1 MEDEI
6 QEKLEEIYT
15 FPIEVE
21 WVQFRQ
27 YRIIG
32 KIKDNSFKIYYTYDV
47 NFSNE
52 TNINSMKQKIDA
64 EILKLFKTPVG
75 RSCRPIRK
83 YLYVGGIVTDFGHN
97 TSCCVIRLLSC
108 PWFCRG
114 ERCNRPLWRW
124 AG

>member
-1 MEDEI
+1 MEDDI

-32 KIKDNSFKIYYTYDV
+32 KIKDNSFRIYYTYDV
-47 NFSNE
+47 NFSDE

-64 EILKLFKTPVG
+64 EILKLFK
-75 RSCRPIRK
+75 K
-83 YLYVGGIVTDFGHN
+83 E
-97 TSCCVIRLLSC
+97 VII
-108 PWFCRG
+108 
-114 ERCNRPLWRW
+114 
-124 AG
+124 

>member
-1 MEDEI
+1 MEEDI

-32 KIKDNSFKIYYTYDV
+32 KIKDNTFKIYYTYDV

-52 TNINSMKQKIDA
+52 TNINSIKQKIDV
-64 EILKLFKTPVG
+64 EILKLFK
-75 RSCRPIRK
+75 K
-83 YLYVGGIVTDFGHN
+83 GI
-97 TSCCVIRLLSC
+97 
-108 PWFCRG
+108 
-114 ERCNRPLWRW
+114 
-124 AG
+124 

>member
-1 MEDEI
+1 MEDDI
-6 QEKLEEIYT
+6 QEKLQEIYT

-32 KIKDNSFKIYYTYDV
+32 KIKDNTFRIYYTYDV

-64 EILKLFKTPVG
+64 EILKIFK
-75 RSCRPIRK
+75 K
-83 YLYVGGIVTDFGHN
+83 E
-97 TSCCVIRLLSC
+97 VII
-108 PWFCRG
+108 
-114 ERCNRPLWRW
+114 
-124 AG
+124 

>member
-1 MEDEI
+1 MEDDI

-32 KIKDNSFKIYYTYDV
+32 KIKDNSFRIYYTYDV
-47 NFSNE
+47 NFSEE

-64 EILKLFKTPVG
+64 EILKLFK
-75 RSCRPIRK
+75 K
-83 YLYVGGIVTDFGHN
+83 GI
-97 TSCCVIRLLSC
+97 
-108 PWFCRG
+108 
-114 ERCNRPLWRW
+114 
-124 AG
+124 

>member
-1 MEDEI
+1 MEDDI

-52 TNINSMKQKIDA
+52 TNINSIKQKIDI
-64 EILKLFKTPVG
+64 EILKLFK
-75 RSCRPIRK
+75 K
-83 YLYVGGIVTDFGHN
+83 GI
-97 TSCCVIRLLSC
+97 
-108 PWFCRG
+108 
-114 ERCNRPLWRW
+114 
-124 AG
+124 

>member
-1 MEDEI
+1 MEDDI

-52 TNINSMKQKIDA
+52 TNINSIKKKIDV
-64 EILKLFKTPVG
+64 EILNLFNK
-75 RSCRPIRK
+75 
-83 YLYVGGIVTDFGHN
+83 GI
-97 TSCCVIRLLSC
+97 
-108 PWFCRG
+108 
-114 ERCNRPLWRW
+114 
-124 AG
+124 

>member
-1 MEDEI
+1 MEDDI

-32 KIKDNSFKIYYTYDV
+32 KIKDNSFRIYYTYDV

-64 EILKLFKTPVG
+64 EILKIFK
-75 RSCRPIRK
+75 K
-83 YLYVGGIVTDFGHN
+83 GI
-97 TSCCVIRLLSC
+97 
-108 PWFCRG
+108 
-114 ERCNRPLWRW
+114 
-124 AG
+124 

>member
-1 MEDEI
+1 MEDDI
-6 QEKLEEIYT
+6 QEKLQEIYT

-47 NFSNE
+47 NFSEE

-64 EILKLFKTPVG
+64 EILKLFK
-75 RSCRPIRK
+75 K
-83 YLYVGGIVTDFGHN
+83 E
-97 TSCCVIRLLSC
+97 VIR
-108 PWFCRG
+108 
-114 ERCNRPLWRW
+114 
-124 AG
+124 

>member
-1 MEDEI
+1 MEDDI

-21 WVQFRQ
+21 WLQFRQ

-32 KIKDNSFKIYYTYDV
+32 KIKDNSFRIYYTYDV

-64 EILKLFKTPVG
+64 EILKLFK
-75 RSCRPIRK
+75 K
-83 YLYVGGIVTDFGHN
+83 GI
-97 TSCCVIRLLSC
+97 
-108 PWFCRG
+108 
-114 ERCNRPLWRW
+114 
-124 AG
+124 

>member
-1 MEDEI
+1 MEDDI

-47 NFSNE
+47 NFSEE
-52 TNINSMKQKIDA
+52 TNINSMKQKIDV
-64 EILKLFKTPVG
+64 EILKLFK
-75 RSCRPIRK
+75 K
-83 YLYVGGIVTDFGHN
+83 GI
-97 TSCCVIRLLSC
+97 
-108 PWFCRG
+108 
-114 ERCNRPLWRW
+114 
-124 AG
+124 

>member
-1 MEDEI
+1 MEDDI

-52 TNINSMKQKIDA
+52 TNINSIKQKIDA
-64 EILKLFKTPVG
+64 EILKLFKKEV
-75 RSCRPIRK
+75 RI
-83 YLYVGGIVTDFGHN
+83 
-97 TSCCVIRLLSC
+97 
-108 PWFCRG
+108 
-114 ERCNRPLWRW
+114 
-124 AG
+124 

>member
-1 MEDEI
+1 MEDDI

-32 KIKDNSFKIYYTYDV
+32 KIKDNTFRIYYTYDV
-47 NFSNE
+47 NFSKE

-64 EILKLFKTPVG
+64 EILKLFK
-75 RSCRPIRK
+75 K
-83 YLYVGGIVTDFGHN
+83 GI
-97 TSCCVIRLLSC
+97 
-108 PWFCRG
+108 
-114 ERCNRPLWRW
+114 
-124 AG
+124 

>member
-1 MEDEI
+1 MEDDI

-32 KIKDNSFKIYYTYDV
+32 KIKDNSFRIYYTYDV

-64 EILKLFKTPVG
+64 EILKLFK
-75 RSCRPIRK
+75 K
-83 YLYVGGIVTDFGHN
+83 E
-97 TSCCVIRLLSC
+97 VIR
-108 PWFCRG
+108 
-114 ERCNRPLWRW
+114 
-124 AG
+124 

>member
-1 MEDEI
+1 MEDDI

-47 NFSNE
+47 NFSDE
-52 TNINSMKQKIDA
+52 TNINLIKQKIDA
-64 EILKLFKTPVG
+64 EILKLFK
-75 RSCRPIRK
+75 K
-83 YLYVGGIVTDFGHN
+83 GI
-97 TSCCVIRLLSC
+97 
-108 PWFCRG
+108 
-114 ERCNRPLWRW
+114 
-124 AG
+124 

>member
-32 KIKDNSFKIYYTYDV
+32 KIKDNTFRIYYTYDV
-47 NFSNE
+47 NFSDE
-52 TNINSMKQKIDA
+52 TNINSIKQKIDA
-64 EILKLFKTPVG
+64 EILKLFKKG
-75 RSCRPIRK
+75 M
-83 YLYVGGIVTDFGHN
+83 
-97 TSCCVIRLLSC
+97 
-108 PWFCRG
+108 
-114 ERCNRPLWRW
+114 
-124 AG
+124 

>member
-1 MEDEI
+1 MEDDI

-47 NFSNE
+47 NFSEE

-64 EILKLFKTPVG
+64 EILKLFK
-75 RSCRPIRK
+75 K
-83 YLYVGGIVTDFGHN
+83 E
-97 TSCCVIRLLSC
+97 VIR
-108 PWFCRG
+108 
-114 ERCNRPLWRW
+114 
-124 AG
+124 

>member
-1 MEDEI
+1 MDDDI

-47 NFSNE
+47 NFSEE

-64 EILKLFKTPVG
+64 EILKLFK
-75 RSCRPIRK
+75 K
-83 YLYVGGIVTDFGHN
+83 GI
-97 TSCCVIRLLSC
+97 
-108 PWFCRG
+108 
-114 ERCNRPLWRW
+114 
-124 AG
+124 

>member
-1 MEDEI
+1 MEDDI

-32 KIKDNSFKIYYTYDV
+32 KIKDNLFKIYYTYDV

-64 EILKLFKTPVG
+64 EILKLFK
-75 RSCRPIRK
+75 K
-83 YLYVGGIVTDFGHN
+83 E
-97 TSCCVIRLLSC
+97 VIR
-108 PWFCRG
+108 
-114 ERCNRPLWRW
+114 
-124 AG
+124 

>member
-1 MEDEI
+1 MEDDI

-32 KIKDNSFKIYYTYDV
+32 KIKDNTFRIYYTYDV

-64 EILKLFKTPVG
+64 EILKIFK
-75 RSCRPIRK
+75 K
-83 YLYVGGIVTDFGHN
+83 E
-97 TSCCVIRLLSC
+97 VII
-108 PWFCRG
+108 W
-114 ERCNRPLWRW
+114 
-124 AG
+124 

>member
-1 MEDEI
+1 MEDDI
-6 QEKLEEIYT
+6 QEKLEEIYK

-32 KIKDNSFKIYYTYDV
+32 KIKDNTFRIYYTYDV

-64 EILKLFKTPVG
+64 EILKIFK
-75 RSCRPIRK
+75 K
-83 YLYVGGIVTDFGHN
+83 E
-97 TSCCVIRLLSC
+97 VII
-108 PWFCRG
+108 
-114 ERCNRPLWRW
+114 
-124 AG
+124 

>member
-1 MEDEI
+1 MEDDI

-32 KIKDNSFKIYYTYDV
+32 KIKDNTFRIYYTYDV
-47 NFSNE
+47 NFSEE

-64 EILKLFKTPVG
+64 EILKLFK
-75 RSCRPIRK
+75 K
-83 YLYVGGIVTDFGHN
+83 GI
-97 TSCCVIRLLSC
+97 
-108 PWFCRG
+108 
-114 ERCNRPLWRW
+114 
-124 AG
+124 

>member
-1 MEDEI
+1 MEDDI

-32 KIKDNSFKIYYTYDV
+32 KIKENTIRIYYTYDV
-47 NFSNE
+47 NFSSE

-64 EILKLFKTPVG
+64 EILKLFK
-75 RSCRPIRK
+75 K
-83 YLYVGGIVTDFGHN
+83 E
-97 TSCCVIRLLSC
+97 VIR
-108 PWFCRG
+108 
-114 ERCNRPLWRW
+114 
-124 AG
+124 

>member
-1 MEDEI
+1 MEDDI

-32 KIKDNSFKIYYTYDV
+32 KIKDNTFRIYYTYDV

-52 TNINSMKQKIDA
+52 TNINSMKQKIDS
-64 EILKLFKTPVG
+64 EILKIFK
-75 RSCRPIRK
+75 K
-83 YLYVGGIVTDFGHN
+83 E
-97 TSCCVIRLLSC
+97 VII
-108 PWFCRG
+108 
-114 ERCNRPLWRW
+114 
-124 AG
+124 

>member
-1 MEDEI
+1 MEDDI

-32 KIKDNSFKIYYTYDV
+32 KIKDNTFRIYYTYDV
-47 NFSNE
+47 NFSEE

-64 EILKLFKTPVG
+64 DILKLFK
-75 RSCRPIRK
+75 K
-83 YLYVGGIVTDFGHN
+83 GI
-97 TSCCVIRLLSC
+97 
-108 PWFCRG
+108 
-114 ERCNRPLWRW
+114 
-124 AG
+124 

>member
-1 MEDEI
+1 MEDDI

-47 NFSNE
+47 NFSSE
-52 TNINSMKQKIDA
+52 TNINSIKQKIDA
-64 EILKLFKTPVG
+64 EILKLFK
-75 RSCRPIRK
+75 K
-83 YLYVGGIVTDFGHN
+83 E
-97 TSCCVIRLLSC
+97 VII
-108 PWFCRG
+108 
-114 ERCNRPLWRW
+114 
-124 AG
+124 

>member
-1 MEDEI
+1 MEDDI

-47 NFSNE
+47 NFTSE
-52 TNINSMKQKIDA
+52 TNINSIKQKIDA
-64 EILKLFKTPVG
+64 EILKLFK
-75 RSCRPIRK
+75 K
-83 YLYVGGIVTDFGHN
+83 GI
-97 TSCCVIRLLSC
+97 
-108 PWFCRG
+108 
-114 ERCNRPLWRW
+114 
-124 AG
+124 